1 MKTQEKLNAL
11 KEEVETV
18 SRNLH
23 ELTDEEFAQVTGGVD
38 YERVVRDV
46 LTGEYGNGKE
56 RLQNL
61 GNLYLMVQNEVNRR
75 LGYKGYWES
84 Q

>member
-1 MKTQEKLNAL
+1 MKTKEELNAL
-11 KEEVETV
+11 KEEVETL
-18 SRNLH
+18 NKKLA
-23 ELTDEEFAQVTGGVD
+23 ELTEEELAQVSGGVD

-46 LTGEYGNGKE
+46 LTGEYGNGEE

-61 GNLYLMVQNEVNRR
+61 GNLYPMVQNEVNRR
-75 LGYKGYWES
+75 LGHKGYWES